1 MASEKFK
8 EKYILETTLGS
19 FNLNLKLATKII
31 GGIMKIVIVGLGVIG
46 GGYAMAL
53 KEAGYEEV
61 YGIDKNIDTLRK
73 AKALGIIKEGYEDE
87 KEIIK
92 GADLIVL
99 AVYPNL
105 VKSFIINNK
114 DSFKDGTIITD
125 VTGIKQLFINEIIN
139 ILPENV
145 DFVFAHPMA
154 GREKKGI
161 DYATNQVFKGANFLI
176 TVTDK
181 NKDKNVDIIENL
193 AYKMGFNNVKRICP
207 KYHDEMIAF
216 TSQLP
221 HALAVALI
229 NSDIEGRNT
238 GEFIGDSYR
247 DLTRIANINE
257 SLWSQLFLGNKEN
270 LLKAIYNFEKE
281 LDKIKDSVKNED
293 KETLQKL
300 FIKSSIRR
308 EKL

>member
-1 MASEKFK
+1 MR
-8 EKYILETTLGS
+8 
-19 FNLNLKLATKII
+19 
-31 GGIMKIVIVGLGVIG
+31 IVIVGLGVVG

-53 KEAGYEEV
+53 KEAGYTEV
-61 YGIDKNIDTLRK
+61 YGIDNNIETLRK
-73 AKALGIIKEGYEDE
+73 AKSLGIIKEGYTDE

-92 GADLIVL
+92 IADLIVL

-105 VKSFIINNK
+105 VKKFIINNK
-114 DSFKDGTIITD
+114 EDFKDGAIITD
-125 VTGIKQLFINEIIN
+125 VTGIKQLFIDEITS
-139 ILPENV
+139 ILPKNI

-161 DYATNQVFKGANFLI
+161 DYATNKVFKGANFLI
-176 TVTDK
+176 TVTDN
-181 NKDKNVDIIENL
+181 NKAENLELIESL
-193 AYKMGFNNVKRICP
+193 AYKMEFKNVKKICP

-229 NSDIEGRNT
+229 NSDVEGRNT

-257 SLWSQLFLGNKEN
+257 ALWSQLFLGNKEN
-270 LLKAIYNFEKE
+270 LLKAIYNFEEE
-281 LDKIKDSVKNED
+281 LDKIKNCLEHED
-293 KETLQKL
+293 KEALQNL
-300 FIKSSIRR
+300 FIKSSLRR

>member
-1 MASEKFK
+1 MR
-8 EKYILETTLGS
+8 
-19 FNLNLKLATKII
+19 
-31 GGIMKIVIVGLGVIG
+31 IVIVGLGVVG

-53 KEAGYEEV
+53 KEAGYTEV
-61 YGIDKNIDTLRK
+61 YGIDNNIETLRK
-73 AKALGIIKEGYEDE
+73 AKSLGIIKEGYTDE

-92 GADLIVL
+92 IADLIVL

-105 VKSFIINNK
+105 VKKFIINNK
-114 DSFKDGTIITD
+114 EDFKDGAIITD
-125 VTGIKQLFINEIIN
+125 VTGIKQLFIDEITS
-139 ILPENV
+139 ILPKNI

-161 DYATNQVFKGANFLI
+161 DYATNKVFKGANFLI
-176 TVTDK
+176 TVTDN
-181 NKDKNVDIIENL
+181 NKAENLELIENL
-193 AYKMGFNNVKRICP
+193 AYKMGFKNVKKICP

-229 NSDIEGRNT
+229 NSDVEGRNT

-257 SLWSQLFLGNKEN
+257 ALWSQLFLGNKEN
-270 LLKAIYNFEKE
+270 LLKAIYNFEEE
-281 LDKIKDSVKNED
+281 LDKIKNCLEHED
-293 KETLQKL
+293 KESLQNL
-300 FIKSSIRR
+300 FIKSSLRR

>member
-1 MASEKFK
+1 MR
-8 EKYILETTLGS
+8 
-19 FNLNLKLATKII
+19 
-31 GGIMKIVIVGLGVIG
+31 IVIVGLGVIG

-53 KEAGYEEV
+53 KEAGYTEV
-61 YGIDKNIDTLRK
+61 YGIDKSKETLKK

-87 KEIIK
+87 QEIVQK
-92 GADLIVL
+92 ADLIVL
-99 AVYPNL
+99 AIYPNL
-105 VKSFIINNK
+105 VKNFIINNK
-114 DSFKDGTIITD
+114 EHFKDGAVITD
-125 VTGIKQLFINEIIN
+125 VTGIKQLFINEIIE
-139 ILPENV
+139 ILPENI

-161 DYATNQVFKGANFLI
+161 DYATNTVFKGANFLI
-176 TVTDK
+176 TVIDR
-181 NKDKNVDIIENL
+181 NKDENLDLIENL
-193 AYKMGFNNVKRICP
+193 AYKMGFKHVKRICP

-229 NSDIEGRNT
+229 NSDVEGRNT

-270 LLKAIYNFEKE
+270 LLEAINNFEKE
-281 LDKIKDSVKNED
+281 LDKIKLSLESDD
-293 KETLQKL
+293 KQNLEQL

>member
-1 MASEKFK
+1 MR
-8 EKYILETTLGS
+8 
-19 FNLNLKLATKII
+19 
-31 GGIMKIVIVGLGVIG
+31 IVIVGLGVIG

-53 KEAGYEEV
+53 KEAGYTEV
-61 YGIDKNIDTLRK
+61 YGIDKSKETLKK

-87 KEIIK
+87 QEIVQK
-92 GADLIVL
+92 ADLIVL
-99 AVYPNL
+99 AIYPNL
-105 VKSFIINNK
+105 VKNFIINNK
-114 DSFKDGTIITD
+114 EHFKDGAVITD
-125 VTGIKQLFINEIIN
+125 VTGIKQLFINEIIE
-139 ILPENV
+139 ILPENI
-145 DFVFAHPMA
+145 DFVFAHPMG

-161 DYATNQVFKGANFLI
+161 DYATNTVFKGANFLI
-176 TVTDK
+176 TVIDR
-181 NKDKNVDIIENL
+181 NKDENLDLIENL
-193 AYKMGFNNVKRICP
+193 AYKMVFKHVKRICP
-207 KYHDEMIAF
+207 NYHDEMIAF

-229 NSDIEGRNT
+229 NSDVEGRNT

-270 LLKAIYNFEKE
+270 LLEAINNFEKE
-281 LDKIKDSVKNED
+281 LDKIKLSLESDD
-293 KETLQKL
+293 KENLEQL

>member
-1 MASEKFK
+1 MR
-8 EKYILETTLGS
+8 
-19 FNLNLKLATKII
+19 
-31 GGIMKIVIVGLGVIG
+31 IVIVGLGVVG

-53 KEAGYEEV
+53 KEAGYTEV
-61 YGIDKNIDTLRK
+61 YGIDNNIETLRK
-73 AKALGIIKEGYEDE
+73 AKSLGIIKEGYTDE

-92 GADLIVL
+92 IADLIVL

-105 VKSFIINNK
+105 VKKFIINNK
-114 DSFKDGTIITD
+114 EDFKDGAIITD
-125 VTGIKQLFINEIIN
+125 VTGIKQLFIDEIIS
-139 ILPENV
+139 ILPKNI

-161 DYATNQVFKGANFLI
+161 DYATNKVFKGANFLI
-176 TVTDK
+176 TVTDN
-181 NKDKNVDIIENL
+181 NKAENLELIENL
-193 AYKMGFNNVKRICP
+193 AYKMGFKNVKKICP

-229 NSDIEGRNT
+229 NSDVEGRNT

-257 SLWSQLFLGNKEN
+257 ALWSQLFLGNKEN
-270 LLKAIYNFEKE
+270 LLKAIYNFEEE
-281 LDKIKDSVKNED
+281 LDKIKNCLEHED
-293 KETLQKL
+293 KEALQNL
-300 FIKSSIRR
+300 FIKSSLRR

>member
-1 MASEKFK
+1 MR
-8 EKYILETTLGS
+8 
-19 FNLNLKLATKII
+19 
-31 GGIMKIVIVGLGVIG
+31 IVIVGLGVIG

-53 KEAGYEEV
+53 KEAGYTEV
-61 YGIDKNIDTLRK
+61 YGIDKSKETLKK

-87 KEIIK
+87 QEIVQK
-92 GADLIVL
+92 ADLIVL
-99 AVYPNL
+99 AIYPNL
-105 VKSFIINNK
+105 VKDFIINNK
-114 DSFKDGTIITD
+114 EHFKDGAVITD
-125 VTGIKQLFINEIIN
+125 VTGIKQLFINEIIE
-139 ILPENV
+139 ILPENI

-161 DYATNQVFKGANFLI
+161 DYATNTVFKGANFLI
-176 TVTDK
+176 TVIDR
-181 NKDKNVDIIENL
+181 NKDENLDLIENL
-193 AYKMGFNNVKRICP
+193 AYKMGFKHVKRICP

-229 NSDIEGRNT
+229 NSDVEGRNT

-270 LLKAIYNFEKE
+270 LLEAINNFEKE
-281 LDKIKDSVKNED
+281 LDKIKLSLESDD
-293 KETLQKL
+293 KENLEQL
-300 FIKSSIRR
+300 FIKSSVRR

>member
-1 MASEKFK
+1 MR
-8 EKYILETTLGS
+8 
-19 FNLNLKLATKII
+19 
-31 GGIMKIVIVGLGVIG
+31 IVIVGLGVVG

-53 KEAGYEEV
+53 KEAGYTEV
-61 YGIDKNIDTLRK
+61 YGIDNNIETLRK
-73 AKALGIIKEGYEDE
+73 AKSLGIIKEGYTDE

-92 GADLIVL
+92 IADLIVL

-105 VKSFIINNK
+105 VKKFIINNK
-114 DSFKDGTIITD
+114 EDFKDGAIITD
-125 VTGIKQLFINEIIN
+125 VTGIKQLFIDEITS
-139 ILPENV
+139 ILPKNI

-161 DYATNQVFKGANFLI
+161 DYATNKVFKGANFLI
-176 TVTDK
+176 TVTDN
-181 NKDKNVDIIENL
+181 NKAENLELIENL
-193 AYKMGFNNVKRICP
+193 AYKMGFKNVKKICP

-229 NSDIEGRNT
+229 NSDVEGRNT

-257 SLWSQLFLGNKEN
+257 ALWSQLFLGNKEK
-270 LLKAIYNFEKE
+270 LLKAIYNFEEE
-281 LDKIKDSVKNED
+281 LDKIKNCLEHED
-293 KETLQKL
+293 KEALQNL
-300 FIKSSIRR
+300 FIKSSLRR

>member
-1 MASEKFK
+1 MR
-8 EKYILETTLGS
+8 
-19 FNLNLKLATKII
+19 
-31 GGIMKIVIVGLGVIG
+31 IVIVGLGVIG

-53 KEAGYEEV
+53 KEAGYTEV
-61 YGIDKNIDTLRK
+61 YGIDKSKETLKK

-87 KEIIK
+87 QEIVQK
-92 GADLIVL
+92 ADLIVL
-99 AVYPNL
+99 AIYPNL
-105 VKSFIINNK
+105 VKNFIIINK
-114 DSFKDGTIITD
+114 EHFKDGAVITD
-125 VTGIKQLFINEIIN
+125 VTGLKQLFINEIIE
-139 ILPENV
+139 ILPENI

-161 DYATNQVFKGANFLI
+161 DYATNTVFKGANFLI
-176 TVTDK
+176 TVIDR
-181 NKDKNVDIIENL
+181 NKDENLDLIENL
-193 AYKMGFNNVKRICP
+193 AYKMGFKHVKRICP
-207 KYHDEMIAF
+207 KYHYEMIAF

-229 NSDIEGRNT
+229 NSDVEGRNT

-270 LLKAIYNFEKE
+270 LLEAINNFEKE
-281 LDKIKDSVKNED
+281 LDKIKLSLESDD
-293 KETLQKL
+293 KENLEQL

>member
-1 MASEKFK
+1 MR
-8 EKYILETTLGS
+8 
-19 FNLNLKLATKII
+19 
-31 GGIMKIVIVGLGVIG
+31 IVIVGLGVIG

-53 KEAGYEEV
+53 KEAGYTEV
-61 YGIDKNIDTLRK
+61 YGIDKNAETLRK
-73 AKALGIIKEGYEDE
+73 AKSLGIIKEGYEEE
-87 KEIIK
+87 KEIIPN
-92 GADLIVL
+92 ADLIVL

-105 VKSFIINNK
+105 VKDFIINNK
-114 DSFKDGTIITD
+114 EYFKDGAIITD
-125 VTGIKQLFINEIIN
+125 VTGIKQLFINEITKV
-139 ILPENV
+139 LPENI

-161 DYATNQVFKGANFLI
+161 DYATNKVFKGANFLI
-176 TVTDK
+176 TVTDR
-181 NKDKNVDIIENL
+181 NKDENLDLIENL
-193 AYKMGFNNVKRICP
+193 AYKMGFKHVKRICP

-270 LLKAIYNFEKE
+270 LLKVIYKFEEE
-281 LDKIKDSVKNED
+281 LDKIKNCLEDED
-293 KETLQKL
+293 KEKLQQL
-300 FIKSSIRR
+300 FIKSSLRR